1 MVKLGVRRLAA
12 TLLLTAFCLLPT
24 HRSHAQQPQAQGGQP
39 LYAVNAKYVNGVAPG
54 YWPTAGTGLVLNLSA
69 GTAFCG
75 GSVVNYAGTTLTLT
89 ASATNN
95 VFLLLSTLGAP
106 GLPTVSTLT
115 TGGSL
120 AAGTYL
126 VEATYVNPSGQ
137 TLGSAEASITTTGTT
152 STITIT
158 SPVANQN
165 ATGWNVYVTAVNGL
179 SGSETKQNT
188 TATAIGTNFTVTAI
202 VAGAVLPTIDTTACA
217 PWFNTTGFLSSQ
229 IPIAKVVTSGTAI
242 TSITDVRTA
251 FFPPSAGGGTVTS
264 VGLISPAE
272 FTVTGS
278 PVTTAGSLTFAKANQ
293 NANLIFAGP
302 STGAAAA
309 PTFRSIVGADL
320 PIISI
325 AGGGTGQTTAGAA
338 FNALSPITTLGDL
351 IYGNGANSAT
361 RLAGNTTTT
370 RQFLSQ
376 TGTGIASAA
385 PVLVQPAFTDITGVA
400 ALSQLPRTH
409 VFAATCSGAATAS
422 STLWLF
428 PIGQISALTC
438 TNITASAGIPMTG
451 AGTLKNLQFKSGT
464 AGIVG
469 DAVTVVKNAVATA
482 LTCTYGTLT
491 TCSDTVDTVAV
502 VAGDLITVRIVTGA
516 LDTTADVHVSFE
528 LQ

>member
-1 MVKLGVRRLAA
+1 MNCKVWLVA
-12 TLLLTAFCLLPT
+12 LLLSSFIIHNSAFC
-24 HRSHAQQPQAQGGQP
+24 QQPQAQSGQP

-106 GLPTVSTLT
+106 ATPVLSSVA
-115 TGGSL
+115 GGTL
-120 AAGTYL
+120 AATTYF
-126 VEATYVNPSGQ
+126 VKITYVNPSGE
-137 TLGSAEASITTTGTT
+137 TAPSTEASLAVLANNLLVV
-152 STITIT
+152 T
-158 SPVANQN
+158 SPAANQN
-165 ATGWNVYVTAVNGL
+165 ATGYNVYVSTTSNT
-179 SGSETKQNT
+179 ETKQN
-188 TATAIGTNFTVTAI
+188 ATPIAIGTNWTEPTTGLVT
-202 VAGAVLPTIDTTACA
+202 GAAMPTADTTACA

-229 IPIAKVVTSGTAI
+229 IPIAKVVTSATTI
-242 TSITDVRTA
+242 TSITDVRTP
-251 FFPPSAGGGTVTS
+251 FFPV
-264 VGLISPAE
+264 
-272 FTVTGS
+272 
-278 PVTTAGSLTFAKANQ
+278 
-293 NANLIFAGP
+293 
-302 STGAAAA
+302 
-309 PTFRSIVGADL
+309 
-320 PIISI
+320 
-325 AGGGTGQTTAGAA
+325 
-338 FNALSPITTLGDL
+338 
-351 IYGNGANSAT
+351 
-361 RLAGNTTTT
+361 
-370 RQFLSQ
+370 
-376 TGTGIASAA
+376 
-385 PVLVQPAFTDITGVA
+385 
-400 ALSQLPRTH
+400 PRTH
-409 VFAATCSGAATAS
+409 VFAATCSGTATAS
-422 STLWLF
+422 ATLWLF

-464 AGIVG
+464 AGIAG